1 MGFDVATGRYMVE
14 INDNTVIKVLGANL
28 VSSDDYDPESSSGY
42 DAAPGVVK
50 NPLPLTGRAG
60 LQSSRNGWRSR
71 MRTGTRRSR

>member
-42 DAAPGVVK
+42 DDASGVVK
-50 NPLPLTGRAG
+50 NPQPLAGRAG
-60 LQSSRNGWRSR
+60 L
-71 MRTGTRRSR
+71 RTGTRRSR